1 MGKKKKQ
8 HIASEK
14 EHYICIGDAPIL
26 FIFLKHESESLI
38 KGQDMWAIPGGGIWT
53 TEQCHRFATS
63 NKLPFVVSVRNKVSN
78 ADLDNKTRTK
88 PYITDNRAIKRGRY
102 EVQLTYG

>member
-1 MGKKKKQ
+1 MKKKRKQ
-8 HIASEK
+8 HITSEK
-14 EHYICIGDAPIL
+14 EHYICIGDDPVL
-26 FIFLKHESESLI
+26 FIFLKHGGESLI

-63 NKLPFVVSVRNKVSN
+63 NKLSFVVNVRNKVPN

-88 PYITDNRAIKRGRY
+88 PYITDNRAIKRERY
-102 EVQLTYG
+102 EVQLSHW